1 MKKNILNLSL
11 LELEKELSKLNEK
24 KFRAKQIFDWIYKK
38 NIFDFESMSNLSAEF
53 KRVLFD
59 NFHIKTPQI
68 FKVKYSTTDNSYKFL
83 LKTSDKNLIESIAI
97 IENKRVTLCLS
108 CMIGCPVGCKFC
120 ATGTELKFKRNLDT
134 SEILG
139 QYIAVKNYL
148 EEQKISDK
156 INNIVFMGMGEPFLN
171 VKNVEKSIE
180 LFTQKDG
187 FNMSKSKITVSTAG
201 VIKGP
206 LGFSLSD
213 FINKHQVKLAVS
225 IHFPSDEQRSKFMPI
240 NKKTP
245 LKELI
250 DELKKINLK
259 KRDHITIE
267 YLMIEKIN
275 DTLLHAQ
282 KLRNLFKSLKVKINL
297 IPYNPVKMFLAKPSK
312 ETQIT
317 EFSNFLRSKSI
328 FVSVRK
334 SKGKDVLGGCG
345 QFALKE

>member
-11 LELEKELSKLNEK
+11 LELEKEISKLNVN

-38 NIFDFESMSNLSAEF
+38 NIFDFQLMSNLPESF
-53 KRVLFD
+53 KRVLYD
-59 NFHIKTPQI
+59 NFYIKIPVI
-68 FKVKYSTTDNSYKFL
+68 SNEKHSPSDNSYKFL
-83 LKTSDKNLIESIAI
+83 LQTSDKNLIESIAI
-97 IENKRVTLCLS
+97 IENKRVILCVS
-108 CMIGCPVGCKFC
+108 CMVGCPLGCKFC

-134 SEILG
+134 SEIVG
-139 QYIAVKNYL
+139 QYIAVQNYL
-148 EEQKISDK
+148 KKNGISEN
-156 INNIVFMGMGEPFLN
+156 INNVVFMGMGEPFLN
-171 VKNVEKSIE
+171 TNNVEKSIE

-187 FNMSKSKITVSTAG
+187 FGISKNKITISTAG
-201 VIKGP
+201 VTKSPSGI
-206 LGFSLSD
+206 SLSD
-213 FINKHQVKLAVS
+213 FINKHQIKLAVS
-225 IHFPSDEQRSKFMPI
+225 INFPTDKQRSQFMPI

-245 LKELI
+245 LNELI

-259 KRDHITIE
+259 KRDYITIE

-282 KLRNLFKSLKVKINL
+282 QLRNLLKSLKVKINL
-297 IPYNPVKMFLAKPSK
+297 IPYNPVKMFKAKPST
-312 ETQIT
+312 ENQIT

-328 FVSVRK
+328 FVSVRR